1 MFDNEQST
9 GKVSLMPGPRD
20 HELLAQLDDQAF
32 DRLRPFFEVKKYK
45 RGDLIYA
52 AGESVKHVYFPVDA
66 VVGVQYALD
75 SGETGDVAI
84 LDHKLCGPLNVIA
97 GGTSITS
104 AVVLHAGHICRLP
117 IAVFMAE
124 IKRND
129 TLLNLVLWTFRNT
142 IHQMSVA
149 SVCMRKHPIENLCAV
164 WLLVSAEATRS
175 NKLHVTH
182 SDIAQ
187 SIGVRRE
194 AVTMTLKKYAAQG
207 LIEQARG
214 HVHVVDKQG
223 LQRWTCNCI
232 FQWYQARASS
242 PTT

>member
-1 MFDNEQST
+1 MKT
-9 GKVSLMPGPRD
+9 PRD
-20 HELLAQLDDQAF
+20 NELLAQLDDQAF
-32 DRLRPFFEVKKYK
+32 ARLRPFFEIREYK
-45 RGDLIYA
+45 RGELIYA
-52 AGESVKHVYFPVDA
+52 AGESVHHVYFPVGA
-66 VVGVQYALD
+66 VVGVQYELD
-75 SGETGDVAI
+75 NGECGDVAI

-104 AVVLHAGHICRLP
+104 AVVRHAGPICRLP
-117 IAVFMAE
+117 IGVFKAE

-129 TLLNLVLWTFRNT
+129 TLFNLVLWTFRNT

-175 NKLHVTH
+175 SRLHVTH

-194 AVTMTLKKYAAQG
+194 AVTMALKKYTSQG
-207 LIEQARG
+207 LIEQTRG
-214 HVHVVDKQG
+214 HVHVVDKEG
-223 LQRWTCNCI
+223 LQRWTCSCI
-232 FQWYQARASS
+232 FQWYQSRASS
-242 PTT
+242 PTP